1 MSILLLYCPMQK
13 ELKNK
18 TAEIV
23 DIVAKEKFDSKI
35 GLLSGTA
42 GSLFLLCYYNEYTK
56 SSTYMDIV
64 EQRVMDAF
72 DVINDTQ
79 FSNLTY
85 SNGLTGFLWAL
96 KNLNEHEYIDI
107 DLSDVT
113 DSANPLLGE
122 FMMAKMDAG
131 EYDFLHG
138 SLGVANYFLDAEGPL
153 AIQLVKEFNQKLFA
167 KSIRDEE
174 DTLSFLST
182 VNISDTIVPVVNLSL
197 SHGMAS
203 IIYYLQRCLQN
214 KNIASEEIK
223 KALQQIISFYR
234 KNQNDISVESSYF
247 PSWISNGS
255 PNVKGRLAWCY
266 GDLGVGLVFYK
277 VADVLND
284 PELKAYAIKILKN
297 TLTRLD
303 PVKESIKEGGI
314 CHGGSGL
321 VKMYRTIYRTTGI
334 NDFNS
339 AADHWLK
346 VTLEQAIHADGY
358 AGYKTYAGER
368 GYENDCGLL
377 EGVGGIGIVFLEE
390 LMGKSLPWDRSLLL
404 S

>member
-1 MSILLLYCPMQK
+1 MLTQ
-13 ELKNK
+13 LKNK

-23 DIVAKEKFDSKI
+23 EIVAKEKFDGKI

-42 GSLFLLCYYNEYTK
+42 GSLFLLCYYQEYVK
-56 SSTYMDIV
+56 ASTYMDIV

-72 DVINDTQ
+72 DTINDTQ

-85 SNGLTGFLWAL
+85 SNGLTGFLWTL
-96 KNLNEHEYIDI
+96 KNLNENEYIDI
-107 DLSDVT
+107 DLSDVA
-113 DSANPLLGE
+113 DSATPLLGD
-122 FMMAKMDAG
+122 FMMGKMDTG

-138 SLGVANYFLDAEGPL
+138 SLGVANYFLDMEDEA
-153 AIQLVKEFNQKLFA
+153 AIKLVKAFNEKLFA
-167 KSIRDEE
+167 KAIQHED

-182 VNISDTIVPVVNLSL
+182 VNINDATVPVVNLSL

-203 IIYYLQRCLQN
+203 IIYYLQRCLKN

-223 KALQQIISFYR
+223 KKLQQIISFYR
-234 KNQNDISVESSYF
+234 KNQNDTTVESSYF
-247 PSWISNGS
+247 PSWIKDEV
-255 PNVKGRLAWCY
+255 PNTKGRLAWCY
-266 GDLGVGLVFYK
+266 GDLGVGLVFHR
-277 VADVLND
+277 AAEVLGD
-284 PELKAYAIKILKN
+284 PELKTYSIQILKN

-321 VKMYRTIYRTTGI
+321 VKMYRTIHRATGI
-334 NDFNS
+334 NDFNT
-339 AADHWLK
+339 AADHWLNI
-346 VTLEQAIHADGY
+346 TLQQATHADGY

-390 LMGKSLPWDRSLLL
+390 LMGKSLSWDKSLLL

>member
-1 MSILLLYCPMQK
+1 MLT

-18 TAEIV
+18 AVEIV
-23 DIVAKEKFDSKI
+23 DIVAKERFDGKI

-42 GSLFLLCYYNEYTK
+42 GSLFLLCYYNEYAK

-107 DLSDVT
+107 DLNDVT

-122 FMMAKMDAG
+122 FMLGKMDVG

-138 SLGVANYFLDAEGPL
+138 ALGVANYFLDMEGSM
-153 AIQLVKEFNQKLFA
+153 ATQLVKEFNRKLIA
-167 KSIRDEE
+167 KAIRNED

-182 VNISDTIVPVVNLSL
+182 VNINDTIVPVVNLSL

-214 KNIASEEIK
+214 RNIASEEIK
-223 KALQQIISFYR
+223 KTLQQIISFYR
-234 KNQNDISVESSYF
+234 KNQNDISIESSYF
-247 PSWISNGS
+247 PSWINNGS

-266 GDLGVGLVFYK
+266 GDLGVGLVFYRTA
-277 VADVLND
+277 VVLND
-284 PELKAYAIKILKN
+284 PKLKAYAIKILKN

-321 VKMYRTIYRTTGI
+321 VKMYRTIHRVTGL
-334 NDFNS
+334 NDFNR

-346 VTLEQAIHADGY
+346 VTLEQATHADGY

-390 LMGKSLPWDRSLLL
+390 LMGKSLSWDKSLLL

>member
-1 MSILLLYCPMQK
+1 MLT

-18 TAEIV
+18 TAEIA

-56 SSTYMDIV
+56 TSTYMDVV

-72 DVINDTQ
+72 DIINDTQ

-85 SNGLTGFLWAL
+85 SNGLTGFLWTL
-96 KNLNEHEYIDI
+96 KNLNKHEYIDI
-107 DLSDVT
+107 DLSEVS
-113 DSANPLLGE
+113 DSATPLLGD
-122 FMMAKMDAG
+122 FMMGKLDAG

-138 SLGVANYFLDAEGPL
+138 ALGVANYFLDMEDPA
-153 AIQLVKEFNQKLFA
+153 AIKLVKDFNIKLLR
-167 KSIRDEE
+167 KGIRNGD
-174 DTLSFLST
+174 DTLSFLSH
-182 VNISDTIVPVVNLSL
+182 VFIEDTAVPVINLSL

-203 IIYYLQRCLQN
+203 IIYYLQRCLKN

-223 KALQQIISFYR
+223 KAVQQIISFYR
-234 KNQNDISVESSYF
+234 RNQNDTVMESSYF
-247 PSWISNGS
+247 PSWIKDGVAN
-255 PNVKGRLAWCY
+255 KKARLAWCY
-266 GDLGVGLVFYK
+266 GDLGIGLVFYRT
-277 VADVLND
+277 AELLND
-284 PELKAYAIKILKN
+284 PELKTYSIKILKN

-303 PVKESIKEGGI
+303 PEKESIKDGGL

-321 VKMYRTIYRTTGI
+321 VKMYRTIHQATGMQE
-334 NDFNS
+334 FNV

-346 VTLEQAIHADGY
+346 VTLQQATHADGY
-358 AGYKTYAGER
+358 AGYKTHSGER
-368 GYENDCGLL
+368 GFEKDCGLL

-390 LMGKSLPWDRSLLL
+390 LMGKALSWDKSLLL